1 MKCVLLIALLLSFFL
16 AACEPSKANQ
26 DATATAL
33 EIETEIARLEATI
46 YAEATIQAARYSTP
60 TPPASVPESKTP
72 SPTMTAFQGA
82 SVEVL
87 INANCRSGPGTI
99 YPVITA
105 YFAGETV
112 KIVGISPDS
121 KWWVVQIAAGD
132 SRCWIWGELIAILGM
147 QANLP
152 TFPMPPTPEIPA
164 AGPGDTAYELTLL
177 ELINHE
183 RAKVGAGP
191 LRIDVRLVAA
201 ARSHSTDMALNNFF
215 NHVNLK
221 GITFN
226 KRIAAQGYVFSAV
239 GETLFA
245 GGDTD
250 TCISMWLESPAHRQT
265 MLNPIFTEV
274 GIGVFW
280 YTESNWTV
288 YVTADYG
295 RP

>member
-1 MKCVLLIALLLSFFL
+1 MKHVLLIALLLLLFL
-16 AACEPSKANQ
+16 VACEPSKANQ
-26 DATATAL
+26 DATATAS
-33 EIETEIARLEATI
+33 EIETEIGWLEATLN
-46 YAEATIQAARYSTP
+46 AEAITQAPSSTP
-60 TPPASVPESKTP
+60 TPPAILPERKSP

-112 KIVGISPDS
+112 QIVGISPDGM
-121 KWWVVQIAAGD
+121 WRVVQIAAGD
-132 SRCWIWGELIAILGM
+132 SRCWMWGELIAILGM
-147 QANLP
+147 EANLP

-164 AGPGDTAYELTLL
+164 AGPGDTAFELTLL
-177 ELINHE
+177 ELINNE

-191 LRIDVRLVAA
+191 LRIDARLVAA
-201 ARSHSTDMALNNFF
+201 ARSHSTDMALNDFF
-215 NHVNLK
+215 DHVNLK
-221 GITFN
+221 GMTFN
-226 KRIAAQGYVFSAV
+226 ERIAAQGYVFSAA
-239 GETLFA
+239 GETLSA
-245 GGDTD
+245 GGDPA
-250 TCISMWLESPAHRQT
+250 TCITMWLESPSHRET